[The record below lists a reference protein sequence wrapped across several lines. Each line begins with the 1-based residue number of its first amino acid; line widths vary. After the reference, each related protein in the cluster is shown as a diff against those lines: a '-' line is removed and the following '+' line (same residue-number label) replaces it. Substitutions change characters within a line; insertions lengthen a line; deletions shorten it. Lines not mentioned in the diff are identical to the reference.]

1 MNTRF
6 ELSDLERGE
15 LLEALYTALAETE
28 ASIDISQGVID
39 GLHEAVDILG
49 GHYESI
55 S

>member
-15 LLEALYTALAETE
+15 ILEALYTALAEVSQT
-28 ASIDISQGVID
+28 ADISQGVVD
-39 GLHEAVDILG
+39 RLHEAVEILG